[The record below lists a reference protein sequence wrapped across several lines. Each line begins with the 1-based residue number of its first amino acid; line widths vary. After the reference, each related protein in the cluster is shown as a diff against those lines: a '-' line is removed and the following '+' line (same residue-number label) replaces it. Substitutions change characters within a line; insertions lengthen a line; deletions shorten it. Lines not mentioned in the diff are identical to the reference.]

1 MPFRGWWAAFGFLS
15 LVLCQ
20 TSIALESRFASGL
33 LRQFAADD
41 VGDTGGD
48 QSEAQA
54 VREFLG
60 HEFGAFAPD
69 YEWRLASRIVD
80 NTHSH
85 LFYALHYRGRPVLN
99 RNLKLH
105 FNRHGFIEYASSD
118 WAVPISVHF
127 DGDTETRRR
136 ARRDDIARA
145 FIAKFGR
152 APGRLELRPVVW
164 VSRDSTR
171 AAPAFEV
178 VLSDERRG
186 IFRTFFIDEKTGV
199 NLQEKTTVRFADVFR
214 INPDAEARQSVTL
227 PGLAGGATSL
237 SSSYFKVQ
245 RDELVGGSSTLKD
258 VDPTQN
264 FAAAGGYFDDPTPAQ
279 YDSDC
284 SGSTATSC
292 PNQAFEAVNV
302 YFHLEGFRERLR
314 DYFTAL
320 GATVTL
326 PADPLPVIVN
336 SLSVDV
342 DGDGDGSTEAN
353 NAAYISQPCRDS
365 DPTMTRCLVFL
376 QPAPASS
383 TSCGDGVKQFFSVAR
398 EAVVVVHE
406 YQHYVT
412 DSITGMAMGQTQ
424 TNVGDA
430 LHEGFSDYFAASH
443 VSQVVGSSVTAVGA
457 YAFQNCAAI
466 IRDIGTVKVYDKDS
480 LETGPHYY
488 GWSWA
493 SGLWKLRQE
502 FGASVMDKITLKSL
516 FLLSTT
522 PGFMDAVEA
531 LVQADKALNS
541 GANAARI
548 RTVFYE
554 EVKFIGGQTGQFRDV
569 GAGVVEVGLRSCA
582 FAASRATHS
591 ASAGASGA
599 VLVAWLWGLMIWGRK
614 RMREEL

>member
-1 MPFRGWWAAFGFLS
+1 MPLRGWWAAFGFLS
-15 LVLCQ
+15 LVLSQ

-41 VGDTGGD
+41 PEGD
-48 QSEAQA
+48 QGEARA
-54 VREFLG
+54 VSEFLDR
-60 HEFGAFAPD
+60 EYGAFRPD
-69 YEWRLASRIVD
+69 FSWRRVSRFVD
-80 NTHSH
+80 KTHTH
-85 LFYALHYRGRPVLN
+85 LFFALQYRGRAVEN
-99 RNLKLH
+99 RNLKVH
-105 FNRHGFIEYASSD
+105 YNRRGFIEYASSD
-118 WAVPISVHF
+118 WSVPISVST
-127 DGDTETRRR
+127 DAESGARLRERRR
-136 ARRDDIARA
+136 EISQA
-145 FIAKFGR
+145 FADKFGR
-152 APGRLELRPVVW
+152 PPGRLELRPVIW

-171 AAPAFEV
+171 ATPAFEV
-178 VLSDERRG
+178 VLGDERRG
-186 IFRTFFIDEKTGV
+186 IFRTFFIDEKTGT
-199 NLQEKTTVRFADVFR
+199 NLQEKITVRFAEAFR
-214 INPDAEARQSVTL
+214 INPDAEARQTVTL
-227 PGLAGGATSL
+227 PGLAGGATTL
-237 SSSYFKVQ
+237 SSSYFHVR
-245 RDELVGGSSTLKD
+245 RDEISGGTSTLRE
-258 VDPTQN
+258 VDPTAN
-264 FAAAGGYFDDPTPAQ
+264 FSGTGGYFDDPTPAQ
-279 YDSDC
+279 YAANC
-284 SGSTATSC
+284 TGSTATSC
-292 PNQAFEAVNV
+292 PNQGFEAVNV
-302 YFHLEGFRERLR
+302 YYHLESFRERLR

-353 NAAYISQPCRDS
+353 NAAYIAQPCRDS
-365 DPTMTRCLVFL
+365 EPAMTRCLVFL
-376 QPAPASS
+376 QPAAGSS
-383 TSCGDGVKQFFSVAR
+383 ATCGDGIKQFFSVAR

-412 DSITGMAMGQTQ
+412 DSLTGMTMGQTQ

-443 VSQVVGSSVTAVGA
+443 VSQLVGSSVTAVGA
-457 YAFQNCAAI
+457 YAFQNCSAI

-502 FGASVMDKITLKSL
+502 VGATVMDKIALKSL

-531 LVQADKALNS
+531 LVQADKALNN

-548 RTVFYE
+548 REVFYD
-554 EVKFIGGQTGQFRDV
+554 EVKFIGGETGQFRDI
-569 GAGVVEVGLRSCA
+569 GAGVIEMGLRSCA
-582 FAASRATHS
+582 FASARATHS

-614 RMREEL
+614 RMQEER